1 MIFAYVPEIQ
11 PSWSVAEKVQFLKLK
26 GVANLL
32 SREIFDAANAEKKLI
47 HRNGFIDDL
56 RLATDNSPPANGIKS
71 PGTKSN
77 FDTISRK

>member
-1 MIFAYVPEIQ
+1 
-11 PSWSVAEKVQFLKLK
+11 VQLLKLK

-32 SREIFDAANAEKKLI
+32 SREIFDAANVEEKLI
-47 HRNGFIDDL
+47 HRNGFIDNL
-56 RLATDNSPPANGIKS
+56 RPATNNSPPANGAKS

>member
-1 MIFAYVPEIQ
+1 MIFGYLPEIQ
-11 PSWSVAEKVQFLKLK
+11 PSWSVAEKVQLLKLK

-32 SREIFDAANAEKKLI
+32 SREIFDAANVEEKLI
-47 HRNGFIDDL
+47 HRNGFIDNL
-56 RLATDNSPPANGIKS
+56 RPATNNSPPANGAKS

>member
-32 SREIFDAANAEKKLI
+32 SREIFDADNVEKKLI
-47 HRNGFIDDL
+47 RRRPYRRSSASYRQL
-56 RLATDNSPPANGIKS
+56 STS
-71 PGTKSN
+71 
-77 FDTISRK
+77 

>member
-1 MIFAYVPEIQ
+1 MIFAYVSEIQ

-32 SREIFDAANAEKKLI
+32 SREIFDAAKVEKKLI

-56 RLATDNSPPANGIKS
+56 RPATDNCPPANEVKS

>member
-1 MIFAYVPEIQ
+1 M
-11 PSWSVAEKVQFLKLK
+11 QFLKLK

-56 RLATDNSPPANGIKS
+56 LPGTDNSPPANGANS
-71 PGTKSN
+71 PGTISN